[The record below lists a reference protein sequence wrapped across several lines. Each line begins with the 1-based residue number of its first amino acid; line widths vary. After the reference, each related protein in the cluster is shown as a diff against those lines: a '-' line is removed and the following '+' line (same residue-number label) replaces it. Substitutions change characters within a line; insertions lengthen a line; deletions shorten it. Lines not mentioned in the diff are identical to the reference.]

1 MDCWG
6 KAADHRGSGLSGTG
20 PCTRARPGNPG
31 QTADESVCMYL
42 HLLKGELLQSFHG
55 HAMEGVSPSRDAG
68 ASSFSQPLEIDA
80 FFFYSFPAPW
90 PVAVIS
96 SPSTSSYLGNPTYL
110 KISLHQ
116 QSPYISL
123 KIYISLDAFFQVNTA
138 GTEMLY
144 QTMGDLSRVNSNSI
158 LFDICCETGKW
169 PPRAQSVCCLAPKPC
184 PPNTHGPCSQ
194 CWKMMVV
201 V

>member
-1 MDCWG
+1 MAIITFHPRELRQGRSRRESLSEMSLLDSRFCGLG
-6 KAADHRGSGLSGTG
+6 KRNSVQETVKEFFTKG
-20 PCTRARPGNPG
+20 PGAFCDLTSLYF
-31 QTADESVCMYL
+31 QESTMTCCSHQQSLYQ
-42 HLLKGELLQSFHG
+42 LLFGEPHIFEDL
-55 HAMEGVSPSRDAG
+55 
-68 ASSFSQPLEIDA
+68 
-80 FFFYSFPAPW
+80 
-90 PVAVIS
+90 
-96 SPSTSSYLGNPTYL
+96 
-110 KISLHQ
+110 LHQ

-184 PPNTHGPCSQ
+184 PPSTHGPCSQ